1 MWPSQNIW
9 FFSVGMK
16 SMTFFLCLKK
26 YAWIIISKRSVVG
39 KRKEQKKLSKN
50 LRDFY
55 GNLSKQSCSATFQH
69 LHMTYHH
76 YVLRSACLRG
86 ATIKFSQ
93 TRPKKSGKE
102 GQLKAMVFC
111 YHNCSN
117 VLWEKIVLVWG
128 KKLRKKF
135 ANSRP

>member
-86 ATIKFSQ
+86 ATINFSQ
-93 TRPKKSGKE
+93 ARQKKMERKDNWRFCLDK
-102 GQLKAMVFC
+102 GQFVSKANLKVFIWTK
-111 YHNCSN
+111 NQT
-117 VLWEKIVLVWG
+117 KIFFVFL
-128 KKLRKKF
+128 
-135 ANSRP
+135 P